1 MKYSARQQSMKY
13 FLILYMYS
21 INKGASTL
29 IAQKHVPIEYPTYY
43 DCLSDAYIRGYNSVM
58 ELGPVKVNQDKLL
71 ITFNCEEKH
80 GISS

>member
-1 MKYSARQQSMKY
+1 MKY

-21 INKGASTL
+21 INNGASTL

-58 ELGPVKVNQDKLL
+58 ELGPDKVNQDKLL
-71 ITFNCEEKH
+71 ITFKCEEKN
-80 GISS
+80 GISSWYL

>member
-1 MKYSARQQSMKY
+1 MKY

-21 INKGASTL
+21 ISNGASTL
-29 IAQKHVPIEYPTYY
+29 IAQKQSPIEYLTYY

-58 ELGPVKVNQDKLL
+58 ELGPNQVNEQKLL